1 MSLAPPPLRRSNN
14 SAGPPPLPRLGNS
27 PRRVTPRPPSPRVF
41 GENEPLPPP
50 PRLQRADAMG
60 MHLSAHEIEEILR
73 RSAVSEASVRRL
85 MPDIRALS
93 PSQRT
98 DVTNRLMNEFIVSD
112 ETNQMLNGRMKK
124 SKRRKLK
131 KGVSR
136 KRSRR

>member
-1 MSLAPPPLRRSNN
+1 
-14 SAGPPPLPRLGNS
+14 
-27 PRRVTPRPPSPRVF
+27 
-41 GENEPLPPP
+41 
-50 PRLQRADAMG
+50 

-98 DVTNRLMNEFIVSD
+98 DVTNRLISEFIVSD
-112 ETNQMLNGRMKK
+112 ETNQLLNGRMKK

-136 KRSRR
+136 KRRSRR

>member
-1 MSLAPPPLRRSNN
+1 MDPPPPLRRSNN
-14 SAGPPPLPRLGNS
+14 SAGPPPRLNRPRPDPRPPRL
-27 PRRVTPRPPSPRVF
+27 PSPRVF

-50 PRLQRADAMG
+50 PRLQRADATQL
-60 MHLSAHEIEEILR
+60 HLSAHEIEEILR
-73 RSAVSEASVRRL
+73 RSAVSQESVRRL

-98 DVTNRLMNEFIVSD
+98 HVTNRLMNEFIVSD
-112 ETNQMLNGRMKK
+112 ETNQLFNGKMK

-136 KRSRR
+136 KRRSRK